1 MSPFRVNVSVY
12 VKLGTVREHFGRRAG
27 DEPGPPIQ
35 TQLPRAVQEVATTR
49 TARTLTHIAVPSGAG
64 ARLLEVK
71 VLPVAGG
78 VALLW
83 HDITE
88 RTHAEHELKRNEE
101 RLALAA
107 EGANDGLWEWDLR
120 TQALYV
126 STRWK
131 KLLGLPDV
139 KPMQDELM
147 REL

>member
-1 MSPFRVNVSVY
+1 
-12 VKLGTVREHFGRRAG
+12 
-27 DEPGPPIQ
+27 
-35 TQLPRAVQEVATTR
+35 AVQEVVTTR
-49 TARTLTHIAVPSGAG
+49 TARSLSHVAVPSSSG

-88 RTHAEHELKRNEE
+88 RAQAEHELKRNEE

-126 STRWK
+126 SARWK
-131 KLLGLPDV
+131 ELLGVPESV
-139 KPMQDELM
+139 SVSNAE
-147 REL
+147 